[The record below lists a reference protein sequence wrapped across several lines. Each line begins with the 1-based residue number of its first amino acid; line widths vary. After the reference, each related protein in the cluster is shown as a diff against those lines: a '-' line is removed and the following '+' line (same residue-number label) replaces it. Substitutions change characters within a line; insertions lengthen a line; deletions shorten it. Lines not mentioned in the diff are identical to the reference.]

1 MGQKMLYR
9 LSGDAEKGIIKTSI
23 EGTPVEAKIF
33 NRGENPEG
41 WFSAARIAEFMDDEA
56 AKAPADPV
64 AQISIDTLK
73 PEIYAEIDVMEEKD
87 AKLALD
93 QWAEAKGIKLDR
105 RKSLDKMKADLEEAL
120 NANGE

>member
-9 LSGDAEKGIIKTSI
+9 LSGEAEKGIIKTSI

-33 NRGENPEG
+33 DRGEKPEG
-41 WFSAARIAEFMDDEA
+41 WFSAARIAEFMSEQSE
-56 AKAPADPV
+56 PVV
-64 AQISIDTLK
+64 AQDVPQINIDTLK
-73 PEIYAEIDVMEEKD
+73 PAIYAEIEGMDEKE
-87 AKLALD
+87 AKLAID

-105 RKSLDKMKADLEEAL
+105 RKNLDKMKADLEEAL

>member
-9 LSGDAEKGIIKTSI
+9 LSGDPEKGIIKTII

-33 NRGENPEG
+33 ARGEKPEG
-41 WFSAARIAEFMDDEA
+41 WFSAARIAEFMADEPVKPEPA
-56 AKAPADPV
+56 AS
-64 AQISIDTLK
+64 ISIDTLK
-73 PEIYAEIDVMEEKD
+73 PAIYAEIDCMEEKD
-87 AKLALD
+87 AKLAID
-93 QWAEAKGIKLDR
+93 QWAESKGIKLDR

>member
-9 LSGDAEKGIIKTSI
+9 LSGETESGIIKTSI

-41 WFSAARIAEFMDDEA
+41 WFSAARIAEFMADEP
-56 AKAPADPV
+56 AKTETV
-64 AQISIDTLK
+64 AQISIDTLN
-73 PEIYAEIDVMEEKD
+73 PAIYADIDDMEEKD

-93 QWAEAKGIKLDR
+93 QWAESKGIKLDR
-105 RKSLDKMKADLEEAL
+105 RKNLDKMKADLEEAL